1 MSVRSS
7 FFHLTGPVFHL
18 SARVR
23 VAVVHPTAPILLRSL
38 SGHVRCYPTTLPI
51 FVYFVHSPDVCMLS
65 SKLAPGPSFFFFIV
79 LAYTEI
85 YSSHGPAIPAFPP
98 VSGHQSVL
106 VRTVPSVVLALSSLF
121 SFIFFDVIIVLA
133 VGC

>member
-23 VAVVHPTAPILLRSL
+23 LAVVHPTAPILLRSL

-51 FVYFVHSPDVCMLS
+51 FVYFVHSPDVCLLS
-65 SKLAPGPSFFFFIV
+65 SSRAPGPSSQSSIRFSDPS
-79 LAYTEI
+79 I

-121 SFIFFDVIIVLA
+121 SFIFFDVIMVLA